1 MKNNEPQ
8 KSLFFF
14 LLNEDGGELIA
25 KLSPAPVAPV
35 LLALTS
41 VCNGDMVVKCS
52 QTTLSKNLGI
62 HRATLHRAVKA
73 LESAGLIV
81 KLGRS
86 EYRILSVNEMR
97 QTLHHATFNA
107 QTLHHATFEGVN
119 VAPCNIQ
126 PQTSHHATF
135 GKPES
140 GDDTSY
146 NILPLRGSSSAR
158 TGARIATPPTE
169 QEKIVRLENI
179 IVEKLGRQVWDRS
192 TNWAEL
198 YNRANRDIEL
208 IEDAVIA
215 YQEKVLQA
223 GQNHSFTRLLNFV
236 KRERIS
242 KEKQEQK
249 ANPTR
254 PAYRP
259 AELHGHAAKATQDE
273 LERLS
278 RFLDGS

>member
-8 KSLFFF
+8 KSLLCF

-25 KLSPAPVAPV
+25 KLSPAPVVPV

-52 QTTLSKNLGI
+52 QTTLAKNLGM
-62 HRATLHRAVKA
+62 HRGTLHRAVKA

-97 QTLHHATFNA
+97 QTLHHATF
-107 QTLHHATFEGVN
+107 
-119 VAPCNIQ
+119 
-126 PQTSHHATF
+126 
-135 GKPES
+135 GKPE
-140 GDDTSY
+140 GGNDTFV

-169 QEKIVRLENI
+169 QEKILRLESI

-215 YQEKVLQA
+215 YQEKVIQA

-259 AELHGHAAKATQDE
+259 AELHRHAARATQDE

>member
-1 MKNNEPQ
+1 MKSNEPQ
-8 KSLFFF
+8 KSLFCF

-25 KLSPAPVAPV
+25 KLSPAPVVPV

-52 QTTLSKNLGI
+52 QTTLAKNLGM
-62 HRATLHRAVKA
+62 HRGTLRRAVKA

-81 KLGRS
+81 KRGRS
-86 EYRILSVNEMR
+86 VYLVLSVNEMR
-97 QTLHHATFNA
+97 QTVHHASFNA
-107 QTLHHATFEGVN
+107 QTVHHAAFEASNG
-119 VAPCNIQ
+119 APCIIQ
-126 PQTSHHATF
+126 QQTVHHAAF
-135 GKPES
+135 EKPES
-140 GDDTSY
+140 GNDTFV

-215 YQEKVLQA
+215 YQEKVIQA

-242 KEKQEQK
+242 REKQEQK